1 MKSSIFLV
9 VLALI
14 LAAGSQVWAS
24 PGAGFVAAVRG
35 EVSIERGTETHVAR
49 IGFMVQAGDVL
60 LTGPKSRL
68 KVLLSDDSVLAL
80 GSKSRLE
87 IKRHLFEKNGKR
99 STSLRLVR
107 GQVRALVH
115 KLVADKKPDFEV
127 RTRTAV
133 AGVRGTEFAL
143 DAGADGQGG
152 RLVTFSGSVLWGAG
166 ESEPILVAAGEAS
179 QATEAGV
186 DKPVALAAA
195 DLRAIRNETDT
206 KQAPTALAWNL
217 PMDKL
222 GPGGPGPVMPD
233 DGDDRDSLEENS
245 ESGSFD
251 SGGVRD
257 PAVLLDY
264 PSGSGGRNFNGELG
278 VDDGTGDGLL
288 GDWEQPVG
296 TYPVNGGMEIRVLLN
311 RRP

>member
-1 MKSSIFLV
+1 MKSSMFLV

-14 LAAGSQVWAS
+14 LAAASQVWAS

-107 GQVRALVH
+107 GQIRALVH
-115 KLVADKKPDFEV
+115 KMVADKKPDFEV

-152 RLVTFSGSVLWGAG
+152 RLVTFSGSVLWAANEG
-166 ESEPILVAAGEAS
+166 EPILVAAGEAS
-179 QATEAGV
+179 QASELGV

-217 PMDKL
+217 PMEKL
-222 GPGGPGPVMPD
+222 GPGGPGPVMPSEGD
-233 DGDDRDSLEENS
+233 ERDALDGKESHAGDSAPDGGADLEYEDR
-245 ESGSFD
+245 
-251 SGGVRD
+251 GGD
-257 PAVLLDY
+257 TY
-264 PSGSGGRNFNGELG
+264 SGELIT
-278 VDDGTGDGLL
+278 DDT
-288 GDWEQPVG
+288 G
-296 TYPVNGGMEIRVLLN
+296 TYPPHNAVVGEWAQDTSNVSGSLKLRVRLHRL
-311 RRP
+311 

>member
-14 LAAGSQVWAS
+14 LAAASQVWAS

-152 RLVTFSGSVLWGAG
+152 RLVTFSGSVLWAAG
-166 ESEPILVAAGEAS
+166 ESEPILVAAG
-179 QATEAGV
+179 QACKATD

-195 DLRAIRNETDT
+195 DLRAIRSETDT
-206 KQAPTALAWNL
+206 QQVPSALAWNL
-217 PMDKL
+217 PMDKI

-233 DGDDRDSLEENS
+233 DGDERDSLEVNA
-245 ESGSFD
+245 ESGS
-251 SGGVRD
+251 SNSPGGTDGVGYD
-257 PAVLLDY
+257 FY
-264 PSGSGGRNFNGELG
+264 P
-278 VDDGTGDGLL
+278 GDGGGSTFDGEFGEGDITNGGLS
-288 GDWEQPVG
+288 GDWEQPDRQVG
-296 TYPVNGGMEIRVLLN
+296 LDVYGMVIRVSLN

>member
-1 MKSSIFLV
+1 MKSSMFLV

-14 LAAGSQVWAS
+14 LAAASQVWAS

-107 GQVRALVH
+107 GQIRALVH
-115 KLVADKKPDFEV
+115 KMVADKKPDFEV

-152 RLVTFSGSVLWGAG
+152 RLVTFSGSVLWAANEG
-166 ESEPILVAAGEAS
+166 EPILVAAGEAS
-179 QATEAGV
+179 QASELGV

-222 GPGGPGPVMPD
+222 GPGGPGPVMPSE
-233 DGDDRDSLEENS
+233 GDERDALEDNS
-245 ESGSFD
+245 ESGFFD
-251 SGGVRD
+251 SGGVREPPD
-257 PAVLLDY
+257 SLD
-264 PSGSGGRNFNGELG
+264 
-278 VDDGTGDGLL
+278 
-288 GDWEQPVG
+288 
-296 TYPVNGGMEIRVLLN
+296 
-311 RRP
+311 